1 MENIL
6 IYLLIASKI
15 LAPLTDIYCLS
26 LILRFIKNNKA
37 YQYFMIGLICLF
49 LLATTSIRTFKDIIF
64 IKSNTEKELERQK
77 NNYLLT
83 TKN

>member
-26 LILRFIKNNKA
+26 LILISIKNNKY
-37 YQYFMIGLICLF
+37 YQYFIVSLICLF
-49 LLATTSIRTFKDIIF
+49 LLAITSTKALRDINCLKSGAE
-64 IKSNTEKELERQK
+64 IKALQK
-77 NNYLLT
+77 LL
-83 TKN
+83 K